1 MRLRLHGGV
10 AAVAGVAEIRVPALA
25 ASWSIVV
32 GLGRAN
38 DAGQCLDGVG
48 RQAEV
53 PLPFSQS
60 FLGNSSFPYFSLFDP
75 SHF

>member
-1 MRLRLHGGV
+1 
-10 AAVAGVAEIRVPALA
+10 VPALA

-48 RQAEV
+48 RQAEKYHYLF
-53 PLPFSQS
+53 PIF
-60 FLGNSSFPYFSLFDP
+60 FLGNFSFPYFFLFDP
-75 SHF
+75 NLY